1 VRTRARVRAR
11 GKAWWRRYVSSE
23 ASLLLS
29 SKPIPPRLALR
40 CPHEAADALGVSPD
54 FFDEHV
60 RPELRLV
67 RRGRLVFVAVAEL
80 ERWLESSAARTLE
93 AR

>member
-1 VRTRARVRAR
+1 MT
-11 GKAWWRRYVSSE
+11 GE
-23 ASLLLS
+23 AAQRLS
-29 SKPIPPRLALR
+29 SKPLLPRLALR
-40 CPHEAADALGVSPD
+40 VPDEAADALGVSPD

-67 RRGRLVFVAVAEL
+67 RRGRLVFVAVTEL